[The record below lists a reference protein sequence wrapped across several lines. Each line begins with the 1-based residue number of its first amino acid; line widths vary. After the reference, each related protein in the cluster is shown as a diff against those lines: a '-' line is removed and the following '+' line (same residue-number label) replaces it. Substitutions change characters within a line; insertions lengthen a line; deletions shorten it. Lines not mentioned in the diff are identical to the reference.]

1 VVFTGIENVPITFET
16 LLFVHVFYYTAIR
29 YILSSF
35 APYIPTPEGGGFTAF
50 FDKLQGR

>member
-1 VVFTGIENVPITFET
+1 VPITFET

-35 APYIPTPEGGGFTAF
+35 APSAPAPRLKAGVFRRSLI
-50 FDKLQGR
+50 KL